1 MVEKKKT
8 TTSKA
13 KEKAPVAAAAEPK
26 TAKTTPSG
34 KYSYAN
40 GKRKTAVAKVRLYKG
55 TGVITVNQKPINE
68 YFTLK
73 ILVTTAT
80 TALKLVGG
88 LKSYDIT
95 ATVLGGGISSQAEA
109 IRHGITKSLIEADI
123 TNKPTL
129 KKAGLL
135 TRDSRVKERKKFGLK
150 RARKAP
156 QFSKR

>member
-13 KEKAPVAAAAEPK
+13 KEKAPAAVAAEPK
-26 TAKTTPSG
+26 AAKTTPSG

>member
-1 MVEKKKT
+1 MPEKKKT
-8 TTSKA
+8 TTSKT
-13 KEKAPVAAAAEPK
+13 KEKKEAEPK
-26 TAKTTPSG
+26 VAKTTASG

-40 GKRKTAVAKVRLYKG
+40 GKRKTAVAKIRLYKG
-55 TGVITVNQKPINE
+55 TGTITVNQKPIAE
-68 YFTLK
+68 YFPSK

-95 ATVLGGGISSQAEA
+95 ATVQGGGISSQAEA
-109 IRHGITKSLIEADI
+109 IRHGITKSLIETDI